1 MECLACI
8 DIKSNH
14 TTSKPTY
21 VFLIISYHIISFH
34 FSPLTNKQTDQPG
47 PALGA
52 HARHTLYSSGIYTY
66 IHTCTWTCA
75 RATANQQRV
84 PRGGG
89 GVWDWGL
96 SQTLCHGSGCV
107 WVDCDI
113 VLRRRTRL
121 IRGWSCGFCLAR
133 RGGGLCLGFKARRG
147 STCERMLSGSV
158 SIC

>member
-89 GVWDWGL
+89 GGL
-96 SQTLCHGSGCV
+96 GLGTQSDSVSWIGMCV
-107 WVDCDI
+107 GR
-113 VLRRRTRL
+113 LRYCSSETHSIDSWMEL
-121 IRGWSCGFCLAR
+121 WFLLGTSWWWS
-133 RGGGLCLGFKARRG
+133 
-147 STCERMLSGSV
+147 LSGF
-158 SIC
+158 